1 MDDNESDAQAYD
13 AGHQIEGL
21 DRCDTI
27 MVMLE
32 HLLREHPAVV
42 RVDGDG
48 LIEQAYGAIW
58 TLYQKIGQID
68 DAPKAETEEARQ

>member
-1 MDDNESDAQAYD
+1 MGDKGSETQAYD

-27 MVMLE
+27 LMMLE

-58 TLYQKIGQID
+58 TLYQKIGLID
-68 DAPKAETEEARQ
+68 DDVEA

>member
-1 MDDNESDAQAYD
+1 MDDNESEAQVYD
-13 AGHQIEGL
+13 TGHQIEGL

-68 DAPKAETEEARQ
+68 EESPQ